1 MFQGFRENK
10 GDEEESDEGESEEGM
25 YKHGTRLE
33 GPITYPFKLE
43 SRLNPAT
50 LTLPLDLWL
59 NKRNEPILLLE
70 EGALVQIHKEHVSK
84 ATLHD
89 CSSVDEFLERA
100 GLGYLGRSM
109 CDYGVETL
117 QDLFE
122 DDFLSDADLRN
133 ELLLTSSEIV
143 RLRRFMGAAL
153 LPSQAKSGWCYG
165 TIIFDKE
172 VNSVFEKLKQK
183 DKTNQLED
191 ADERGDPERTPRKAG
206 PFVETAL
213 KRPSAIRRASAAVKG
228 MWTRGPQPGNEEM
241 KSDSDQNEFS
251 SNLKQGKVHSVMDAS
266 KGGALKKGR
275 YSQIF
280 DAKASTANAVQRNKI
295 PPVNVTSEYAIQAS
309 HSSQDEDVVGDS
321 VVSGWFHIGFTGR
334 PSPMQLL
341 ALQNHFGGKHSVKH
355 LHRPKSWVSAPSKT
369 TIQLVNLPTTTPIAT
384 RIAIH
389 FNETWVGPDTS
400 PLRKHHIKS
409 IERIENF
416 TLWQTY
422 AMKRHAL
429 IQRAT
434 DQEGMGKDNPRLQV
448 ANRRDSYEHIWLFW
462 ACPTPDHFT
471 KISTQGINRFTC
483 GRNVMKN
490 GKGVSFDTK
499 MWCTNDRAVADSK
512 DVKRVVFCR
521 VLVGEP
527 EVGFNGQTHPSVRQV
542 SGEHVPFDST
552 TDSSEP
558 NERLKYVI
566 FNDAQVYP
574 EYLVEYHDIDTTDK
588 SKRSSTAI
596 IDSIR
601 KMYNSKTSSKMELK
615 LLVMQCFAAWSKYI
629 YMGESDEEAE
639 REKEEKEER
648 REQRKEEEAAAAAA
662 RVEEPRLLVARF
674 LAAYT
679 LGEFAD
685 NIINEFGIDTIED
698 LFDESQ
704 DQ

>member
-1 MFQGFRENK
+1 
-10 GDEEESDEGESEEGM
+10 
-25 YKHGTRLE
+25 
-33 GPITYPFKLE
+33 
-43 SRLNPAT
+43 
-50 LTLPLDLWL
+50 
-59 NKRNEPILLLE
+59 
-70 EGALVQIHKEHVSK
+70 
-84 ATLHD
+84 
-89 CSSVDEFLERA
+89 
-100 GLGYLGRSM
+100 
-109 CDYGVETL
+109 
-117 QDLFE
+117 
-122 DDFLSDADLRN
+122 
-133 ELLLTSSEIV
+133 
-143 RLRRFMGAAL
+143 
-153 LPSQAKSGWCYG
+153 
-165 TIIFDKE
+165 
-172 VNSVFEKLKQK
+172 
-183 DKTNQLED
+183 
-191 ADERGDPERTPRKAG
+191 
-206 PFVETAL
+206 
-213 KRPSAIRRASAAVKG
+213 
-228 MWTRGPQPGNEEM
+228 
-241 KSDSDQNEFS
+241 
-251 SNLKQGKVHSVMDAS
+251 
-266 KGGALKKGR
+266 
-275 YSQIF
+275 
-280 DAKASTANAVQRNKI
+280 
-295 PPVNVTSEYAIQAS
+295 
-309 HSSQDEDVVGDS
+309 
-321 VVSGWFHIGFTGR
+321 
-334 PSPMQLL
+334 MQLL

-574 EYLVEYHDIDTTDK
+574 EYLVECESVSSVFPPALICRDRLVEINAFHLFLHRHAPALLFHPDHDIDTTDK

-698 LFDESQ
+698 LFDESHLSDEELEDDIGMSAVQ
-704 DQ
+704 ITIFRQAVRNNQEGGGNEPQGKGGMGGAGTVGPVPTMMEEEDAEKDDGVSEATAAAGGSENDLGDGDAVQGPES